1 MMENI
6 TRQINSFLST
16 LIKTYR
22 QQGQVVR
29 VLIPALLVL
38 GFCCLCSVMI
48 PLLQSRGSS
57 NTLPSPNVF
66 PTDGTAGP
74 QATPTSLFNFDF
86 PTFTPFPTQTS
97 FVPTAFPTLTAS
109 PTGTEAPQTP
119 TRLAPTSTVTSI
131 PSATASPVPTATN
144 PPPTATA
151 TSVRTIE
158 IITVNKPAEYVEI
171 QNFSPAPVNLRGWRL
186 VSVTGNESCTLRGT
200 LDPNEVLRIWSRR
213 GSPGFDCQLGREI
226 WRDNEVDPA
235 VLYNPQG
242 EEVSRFP

>member
-1 MMENI
+1 MENI
-6 TRQINSFLST
+6 NRQINSVLAR
-16 LIKTYR
+16 LITTYR

-29 VLIPALLVL
+29 VLIPAVSLLV
-38 GFCCLCSVMI
+38 FCCLCSALI
-48 PLLQSRGSS
+48 PLLPARNPS

-66 PTDGTAGP
+66 PTDGT
-74 QATPTSLFNFDF
+74 QVTPTRLFGSDF
-86 PTFTPFPTQTS
+86 ATFTPFPTGTS

-109 PTGTEAPQTP
+109 PTGSPTP
-119 TRLAPTSTVTSI
+119 TRPTSTTTGTSV

-144 PPPTATA
+144 PPPSATA
-151 TSVRTIE
+151 TSVRSVE
-158 IITVNKPAEYVEI
+158 IITVNKPGEYVEI
-171 QNFSPAPVNLRGWRL
+171 QNFTQTAVNLRGWRL

-213 GSPGFDCQLGREI
+213 GNPGFDCQLGREI